1 MIDIIIPVYNTPIKD
16 LERCFFSFEK
26 QTYEHWQAI
35 IVDDGSKTEIA
46 EYLDYWQSNH
56 TRFKIIHSENKGVS
70 HARNLGLDNSDS
82 EYFCFCDSDDTFTE
96 NFLQS
101 ALDLLQ
107 AKNLDVVIGGVKT
120 IDENGK
126 ILELLHSEEDFIV
139 FDKGNMP
146 LFIDYALVG
155 KNRKENVCLGNS
167 LVARPYSKIYCANL
181 RNQIRYNEKISM
193 HEDNLY
199 SFDIFLNCQRVGVSS
214 EIWYDYYQNCYSL
227 THARYNPK
235 RIPEEIFFAEAIYKR
250 LCLFPDDK
258 PVKIRLALI
267 FIQILALL
275 TYEKNVAEKIK
286 EILSTE
292 CFAVITWKQ
301 INEISKLYIGLSK
314 KQKLYIKILGLK
326 FDKIK
331 TFMLV
336 SLIWIHKILR
346 PIKRKK

>member
-1 MIDIIIPVYNTPIKD
+1 MIDIIVPVFNTPIKD

-120 IDENGK
+120 INENGK
-126 ILELLHSEEDFIV
+126 ILELFHSKEDFIV

-167 LVARPYSKIYCANL
+167 LVARPVSKIYCAHL
-181 RNQIRYNEKISM
+181 REGIRYNERISM

-199 SFDIFLNCQRVGVSS
+199 SFDIFFQCNRIGVSS
-214 EIWYDYYQNCYSL
+214 EIWYNYFQNDYSL
-227 THARYNPK
+227 THAKYTPK
-235 RIPEEIFFAEAIYKR
+235 LIQEELLFAREIDSRII
-250 LCLFPDDK
+250 LFPNSDSVKMRLAIILIRILSLLSYEKEIRKKINIILSEKLFCNINWSDLYEVSK
-258 PVKIRLALI
+258 LYLGLYKVVKICIRILKIKSEKIRISFLLALI
-267 FIQILALL
+267 TFYRYLRI
-275 TYEKNVAEKIK
+275 
-286 EILSTE
+286 
-292 CFAVITWKQ
+292 
-301 INEISKLYIGLSK
+301 INK
-314 KQKLYIKILGLK
+314 
-326 FDKIK
+326 
-331 TFMLV
+331 
-336 SLIWIHKILR
+336 
-346 PIKRKK
+346 